1 MRRLAV
7 TLTALSLLVSAGAT
21 AATAGGGGAP
31 PPFPRLGAQWSHAE
45 INVRIRR
52 VVHTMILD
60 RGKIVQ
66 AAPTQITL
74 RRPDG
79 TIAVIP
85 IDDQTL
91 IVVDRLTATA
101 TDLQRKMSAQ
111 TMQIDGGA
119 AVRVVAMSK

>member
-1 MRRLAV
+1 MRKLAA

-21 AATAGGGGAP
+21 AATAGRGGAP

-52 VVHTMILD
+52 VVHTLILD

-74 RRPDG
+74 REPDG
-79 TIAVIP
+79 TLAVIP

-91 IVVDRLTATA
+91 IVVDRLTGTP

-111 TMQIDGGA
+111 TMRIDGGA
-119 AVRVVAMSK
+119 AVRVVATSK

>member
-31 PPFPRLGAQWSHAE
+31 PPFPRLATQWSHAD

-52 VVHTMILD
+52 APHTMIID

-66 AAPTQITL
+66 AAATQITL
-74 RRPDG
+74 RESDG
-79 TIAVIP
+79 TIWVIP

-111 TMQIDGGA
+111 TMRIDGGA
-119 AVRVVAMSK
+119 AVRVVATSK